1 MWQGWRSWF
10 GKIQAITSLVSRYT
24 DELEADL
31 QHHYGMDLLDF
42 YRAGTAL
49 TARKMSVLISF
60 LPPESATATAIRVTV
75 AESGETESDGPET
88 DPASG
93 RWSLNE
99 LLTASMI
106 DELRW
111 FRFEYRNFKT
121 EGKAGA
127 PPDQVERPGVTVNRR
142 RKYAGKLT
150 RAQQFSLDPRQRGEW
165 HE

>member
-1 MWQGWRSWF
+1 MRQVWRSWS

-31 QHHYGMDLLDF
+31 HHHYGMDLLDF
-42 YRAGTAL
+42 YRPGTAL

-60 LPPESATATAIRVTV
+60 LPPESATATAMRVAL
-75 AESGETESDGPET
+75 AESGGTEDDGPET
-88 DPASG
+88 EPANG

-111 FRFEYRNFKT
+111 LRHTYINFKT
-121 EGKAGA
+121 EGKAGP
-127 PPDQVERPGVTVNRR
+127 PPDQVERPGVKVGKKRR
-142 RKYAGKLT
+142 VGKLT
-150 RAQQFSLDPRQRGEW
+150 RTQQYQLDPRMRGEW